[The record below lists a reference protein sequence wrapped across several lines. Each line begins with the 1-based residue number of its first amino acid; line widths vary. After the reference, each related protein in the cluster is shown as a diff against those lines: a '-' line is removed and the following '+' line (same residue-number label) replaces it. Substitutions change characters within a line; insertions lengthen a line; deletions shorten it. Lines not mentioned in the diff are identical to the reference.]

1 MKSNL
6 HLLCWLCLLSAFARA
21 QDVTAV
27 WYLSVAD
34 TELVVH
40 RTVAAAVVAAAV
52 AADMMADLEA
62 AEGAMTMCFPQG
74 LRLPEVLNVAGSR
87 VVTSLV
93 VS

>member
-1 MKSNL
+1 M
-6 HLLCWLCLLSAFARA
+6 
-21 QDVTAV
+21 

-40 RTVAAAVVAAAV
+40 RTVAAAAVVAAAV